1 MLSTILIRIIKV
13 DSMKKILTALIVAFL
28 IIILLLTFL
37 PSLLQTETLEI
48 IQAPDFTA
56 VDENGTEFSLSDYKG
71 DVTLIHLTGLETPL
85 CIECEEE
92 MIGQLR
98 QLENLSKI
106 NDDVKIITINIRKN
120 PYSTTGISIAE
131 KTYGIN
137 ISWNW
142 IEDLEPFQFAG
153 FYQKYWIY
161 NGAFSNPTIVL
172 IDANQSIV
180 GVYNIYTLGKG
191 KIDGIQTATSLNQ
204 DIQQIKSGKWDE
216 FRGGDYNEGITF
228 IGIFALG
235 ILTALSPCSI
245 ALLIAMISYV
255 GSLQKQDKKG
265 NNKKYSI
272 QGIWIGVVFT
282 LGMAFVFFIFGL
294 IISSIGVF
302 IELSTMFYLISGVIL
317 IILGINV
324 FKPLLEILSYKKEDQ
339 TNSNILEKGKNIFLK
354 LSKKSI
360 YLGAFFLGIL
370 FSIGW
375 APCAMSLMMPVFIL
389 TLSQKI
395 SIIMGGL
402 LLFVFGIGHGVP
414 IIPLCA
420 VTSSVRG
427 KLGNKYVKTG
437 RWMQKIFGVIII
449 VIGIIM
455 AIRFWGINLW

>member
-1 MLSTILIRIIKV
+1 
-13 DSMKKILTALIVAFL
+13 MKKLLAAVIGAF
-28 IIILLLTFL
+28 IIFMLVLVFF
-37 PSLLQTETLEI
+37 PSLFETGQFEI
-48 IQAPDFTA
+48 KPVQDFTA
-56 VDENGTEFSLSDYKG
+56 VDENGIEFSLIDFKDNVS
-71 DVTLIHLTGLETPL
+71 LIHITGLETPL

-92 MIGQLR
+92 MIGQLE
-98 QLENLSKI
+98 QLEMLSKS
-106 NDDVKIITINIRKN
+106 NADVKIITLNIRKN
-120 PYSTTGISIAE
+120 PYSITGKSIAE

-142 IEDLEPFQFAG
+142 VEDFEPYQFAG
-153 FYQKYWIY
+153 LYQEYWTY
-161 NGAFSNPTIVL
+161 NGAFSNPTIIV
-172 IDANQSIV
+172 IDTNQSII

-191 KIDGIQTATSLNQ
+191 KIDGIQTAESLNQ
-204 DIQQIKSGKWDE
+204 DIQQIQSGEWDK
-216 FRGGDYNEGITF
+216 FKGGKYNEGITF

-245 ALLIAMISYV
+245 ALLVAMISYV
-255 GSLQKQDKKG
+255 GSLQKKDEKE
-265 NNKKYSI
+265 NIKKYSMK
-272 QGIWIGVVFT
+272 GIWIGVVFT

-294 IISSIGVF
+294 IISSVGVF
-302 IELSTMFYLISGVIL
+302 VEISTLFYLISGVVL

-324 FKPLLEILSYKKEDQ
+324 FKPIKEVIRYKKESKTSSQVMD
-339 TNSNILEKGKNIFLK
+339 KGKNIFLK

-360 YLGAFFLGIL
+360 YLGAFFLGVL

-402 LLFVFGIGHGVP
+402 LLFVFGLGHGVP

-427 KLGNKYVKTG
+427 KLGNKYVTAGK
-437 RWMQKIFGVIII
+437 WMQKIFGVIII
-449 VIGIIM
+449 VIGVIM
-455 AIRFWGINLW
+455 AARFWGINFW